1 MTPDKLERMRNLIAW
16 PCCSSCYMVLT
27 LQGPDLHSAINI
39 RSSDS
44 QLLLTGLIVSAP
56 ALVMREARQLADKQ
70 QLTG

>member
-1 MTPDKLERMRNLIAW
+1 MALLD
-16 PCCSSCYMVLT
+16 MVLT

-56 ALVMREARQLADKQ
+56 ALVMREARRLADKQ
-70 QLTG
+70 QRTE